1 LVTPPAALRRYLPL
15 VSAQQPEQE
24 STAHAGGSKSPPPGF
39 IASAR
44 LVAGLTVV
52 SRFAGLARDAIC
64 SRIFGAGPVWSAFA
78 LAFLLPNLFR
88 RLFGEGAL
96 TASFVPEYA
105 RLLKHDPGLAHR
117 FASAMF
123 AGVML
128 ALALATLIGEALLYL
143 LLTRTELGESG
154 GLTIRLAMV
163 MLPYLVLVCGAATLG
178 GMLQTHARFGPTA
191 ASPILLNLAIIV
203 GASVWGWRIGAPLE
217 RTAMVIALSVLVA
230 GVLQLAWSLWALR
243 GHARWGMDF
252 TGVGPSVRTVTGRML
267 PVIIGLGALQLNTLL
282 DGLIAG
288 WPVLVGPTIA
298 LPFVGVTDY
307 PLDESSNAVLFFAQR
322 LYQFP
327 LGVFGVAL
335 ATAVFPTL
343 SRHAD
348 EPAEFMRTL
357 RRGVRLTLFI
367 GVPASVGLVLVRHD
381 LPTVILR
388 GGNFGEADV
397 ARVSTVL
404 VGYAPAIWAYA
415 LTHTLARAY
424 YALGDMRTPMRV
436 ALAMVAANVALNLVL
451 IWPLREAGLA
461 WSTSICAI
469 FQCAALALLLRRRT
483 GEQAFD
489 RQTLGAVGRCFAG
502 AAAMGLALVALH
514 LLVPPPETWSGSLL
528 RLAATVGLGAS
539 VYFAFSKALRMPETK
554 WAMER

>member
-1 LVTPPAALRRYLPL
+1 MP
-15 VSAQQPEQE
+15 AQQREQE
-24 STAHAGGSKSPPPGF
+24 DTAHAEGSDRPRPGF

-44 LVAGLTVV
+44 LVAGLTVL

-96 TASFVPEYA
+96 TASLVPEYA
-105 RLLKHDPGLAHR
+105 RLLKQDPALAHR

-128 ALALATLIGEALLYL
+128 ALALATLLGEGLLYL
-143 LLTRTELGESG
+143 LLTRTPMGETG

-191 ASPILLNLAIIV
+191 ASPILLNLAIII
-203 GASVWGWRIGAPLE
+203 GASVWGWRLAAPLE
-217 RTAMVIALSVLVA
+217 HTAMVIAVGVLVA
-230 GVLQLAWSLWALR
+230 GVLQLVWSLWALR
-243 GHARWGMDF
+243 GHARWTLDF
-252 TGVGPSVRTVTGRML
+252 TGVGPSVRTVTGRMA
-267 PVIIGLGALQLNTLL
+267 PVIVGLGALQLNTLL

-288 WPVLVGPTIA
+288 WPVLVGPTIT
-298 LPFVGVTDY
+298 LPWLGQTDY
-307 PLDESSNAVLFFAQR
+307 PLDQSSNAVLFFAQR

-327 LGVFGVAL
+327 LGVFAVAL

-348 EPAEFMRTL
+348 EPIEFMRTL

-367 GVPASVGLVLVRHD
+367 GVPASVGLVLVRSD

-397 ARVSTVL
+397 ARVSWVL

-436 ALAMVAANVALNLVL
+436 ALVMVAANVALNLVL

-461 WSTSICAI
+461 WSTSVCAI
-469 FQCAALALLLRRRT
+469 GQCAALALLLRRRT
-483 GEQAFD
+483 HEQAFD
-489 RQTLGAVGRCFAG
+489 RRTRAAVARCFAC
-502 AAAMGLALVALH
+502 AIAMGAALVALH
-514 LLVPPPETWSGSLL
+514 LAVPAPETWSGSLL
-528 RLAATVGLGAS
+528 RLAATVAVGAGA
-539 VYFAFSKALRMPETK
+539 YFACSKALRMPETT
-554 WAMER
+554 WLMER